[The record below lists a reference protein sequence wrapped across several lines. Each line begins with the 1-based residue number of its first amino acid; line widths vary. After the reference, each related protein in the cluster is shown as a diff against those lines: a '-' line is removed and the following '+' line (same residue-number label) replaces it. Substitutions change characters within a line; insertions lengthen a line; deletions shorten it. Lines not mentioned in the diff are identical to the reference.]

1 MSLRAY
7 RIIEITSEEASFNLW
22 HDHELMQ
29 FLHAEADFF
38 GGLGSDGTGLTSV
51 PVGILQKAVR
61 RATKLKLSA
70 ETVKRLK
77 QDVAWAKS
85 NKDETV
91 TYHCF

>member
-22 HDHELMQ
+22 RDRELMQ

-38 GGLGSDGTGLTSV
+38 GSLGSDGTGLASV
-51 PVGILQKAVR
+51 PVGTLQKAVR

-70 ETVKRLK
+70 ETVKQLK
-77 QDVAWAKS
+77 QDIESVKPGG
-85 NKDETV
+85 DETV
-91 TYHCF
+91 TYYCF